1 MPTGERG
8 RRQRQ
13 TRRNQQAHSHRTK
26 TTLAEIHDALL
37 LTHIGDRMIA
47 TAMVRVGG

>member
-13 TRRNQQAHSHRTK
+13 TSCYQQAHCHRTK

-47 TAMVRVGG
+47 TAIVRIGG

>member
-1 MPTGERG
+1 MAAAGERG

-13 TRRNQQAHSHRTK
+13 AARDEQTQNHRTK

-37 LTHIGDRMIA
+37 LTFGDRMIA
-47 TAMVRVGG
+47 TVIVRSGG